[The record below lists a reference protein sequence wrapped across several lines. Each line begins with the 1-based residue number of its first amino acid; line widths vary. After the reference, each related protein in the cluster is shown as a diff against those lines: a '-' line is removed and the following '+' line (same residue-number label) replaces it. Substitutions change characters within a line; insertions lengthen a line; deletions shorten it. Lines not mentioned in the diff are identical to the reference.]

1 MCNKTISFVCKDT
14 AYLTWIVIVI
24 MSTPKGCDKS
34 PPYLVRVIINYI
46 VNDKEIMQLGVHHPY
61 TGIIIFIYYS

>member
-1 MCNKTISFVCKDT
+1 MH
-14 AYLTWIVIVI
+14 WIVIVI

-61 TGIIIFIYYS
+61 TGIIIFI